1 MSALRI
7 SSSVVSPS
15 PGDSAMPMLAP
26 ITTSMPSM
34 S

>member
-7 SSSVVSPS
+7 SSSLLSPS
-15 PGDSAMPMLAP
+15 PGDSAMPILAP
-26 ITTSMPSM
+26 MTTSMPSM